1 MKFRGKNGFVMWF
14 TLVLV
19 VTLGAGML
27 ILLGSAGNSVA
38 FGAMLVVFA
47 LITIIIAWIMIRN
60 CIYVENGEIK
70 VCLGMTTSVVAI
82 SSIISM
88 KKVVNAVASSGTSL
102 DRIEIAFMKDNKR
115 NLIYVSP
122 KDKDG
127 FIKAVRDFKPEI
139 KIY

>member
-27 ILLGSAGNSVA
+27 ILLGSAGDSVA

-70 VCLGMTTSVVAI
+70 V
-82 SSIISM
+82 SM

-127 FIKAVRDFKPEI
+127 FIKAVLDFKPEI

>member
-27 ILLGSAGNSVA
+27 ILLGSAGDSVA

-60 CIYVENGEIK
+60 CIYVENGEIN
-70 VCLGMTTSVVAI
+70 VCM
-82 SSIISM
+82 
-88 KKVVNAVASSGTSL
+88 
-102 DRIEIAFMKDNKR
+102 
-115 NLIYVSP
+115 
-122 KDKDG
+122 
-127 FIKAVRDFKPEI
+127 
-139 KIY
+139 